1 MLAYME
7 RLYTYSETTPA
18 PAMRHGRRFIIRT
31 VVGPCVSCAPNFGAW
46 RVVAGG
52 PAVAFTSTVNG
63 RFESVVGSLRQGM
76 FSTRQLRRVRRVASA
91 SAAAARVMPRSER
104 GLLLSQRSL
113 NGTSSS
119 ACKLP
124 VCRSGDN
131 CNCKFGV
138 AASSLP
144 VRAFRT

>member
-1 MLAYME
+1 
-7 RLYTYSETTPA
+7 
-18 PAMRHGRRFIIRT
+18 
-31 VVGPCVSCAPNFGAW
+31 
-46 RVVAGG
+46 
-52 PAVAFTSTVNG
+52 
-63 RFESVVGSLRQGM
+63 
-76 FSTRQLRRVRRVASA
+76 
-91 SAAAARVMPRSER
+91 MPRSER

-131 CNCKFGV
+131 FDCKFGV

-144 VRAFRT
+144 VGRSGPDV